1 MLVATIICFNDY
13 PLIVDCIKSIYDKVD
28 KIIAVDGAYDDFP
41 CDINYSTDG
50 TLEYLDSLDKVE
62 LILAP
67 GIPEVAKRNKYLEP
81 LEDNDTVLNIDADE
95 VLIGDIPELTTDFVS
110 MDWCDGHSKHV
121 QRRVTKLFKYHEN
134 MRYVGCHYTLYTGDG
149 IMINK
154 LHEVINKDF
163 SCERITSCHILHNWH
178 LRSDLRKFQKS
189 QYYKKLVRLEA
200 GFVK

>member
-67 GIPEVAKRNKYLEP
+67 GLAEVAKRNLYLEP
-81 LEDNDTVLNIDADE
+81 LKDGDTVLNIDADE
-95 VLIGDIPELTTDFVS
+95 VLIGDIPPLTSDFGIV
-110 MDWCDGHSKHV
+110 DWHDGHSKHI
-121 QRRVTKLFKYHEN
+121 QRRVTKIFKYRTG
-134 MRYVGCHYTLYTGDG
+134 MRYNHCHYTLYYNEQ
-149 IMINK
+149 IVNK

-163 SCERITSCHILHNWH
+163 TSERITSCHILHNWH